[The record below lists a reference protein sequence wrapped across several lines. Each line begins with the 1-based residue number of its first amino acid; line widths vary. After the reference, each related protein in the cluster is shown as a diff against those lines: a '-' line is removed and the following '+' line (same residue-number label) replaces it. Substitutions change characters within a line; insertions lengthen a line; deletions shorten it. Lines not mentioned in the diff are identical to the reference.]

1 MKKIFVLVAALMLL
15 ALALVAC
22 GGEGETVEVEVTRI
36 VEVPVAAEGG
46 EVVEVEV
53 TRIVEVAA
61 EAGAAQEEPMA
72 TTGATLDTVRERGY
86 LNCAA
91 NGTLAGF
98 GFIDEAGNWSGFDWD
113 YCRAIA
119 AAVLGDSEAVEGRA
133 VTAQERFPVLQSGEA
148 DVLVRNTT
156 WTTQRDTALGFDF
169 APVTFYDGQGM
180 MVRVDSGIETLE
192 DLEGGSVCVQAGT
205 TTEKNLADVFR
216 QLNINAE
223 TIVFPDNPSTSDAYN
238 EGRCDGLT
246 TDKSGLVSVRAN
258 QMDVP
263 EDHVILDA
271 TMSKEPLAPLTR
283 HGDNNWNDIVSWTVY
298 CTIEAEQLGITS
310 ENVDEFLGSDD
321 PYVLNVLGVEGDLG
335 QPMGLNNDWCYQ
347 VIKQVGNY
355 GEIYNSNLGPDTRFN
370 VPRGLNSPYTEG
382 GLLYSMPFR

>member
-22 GGEGETVEVEVTRI
+22 GGGETVEVEVTRI

-46 EVVEVEV
+46 EVVEREV
-53 TRIVEVAA
+53 TRIVEIPA
-61 EAGAAQEEPMA
+61 EGGAAQAQPVA
-72 TTGATLDTVRERGY
+72 DTGDTLGTVRERGV

-98 GFIDEAGNWSGFDWD
+98 GFIDEDGNWSGFDWD

-119 AAVLGDSEAVEGRA
+119 AAVLGDAEAVDGRA
-133 VTAQERFPVLQSGEA
+133 TTATERFPVLQSGDA

-156 WTTQRDTALGFDF
+156 WTISRDTSLGFDF
-169 APVTFYDGQGM
+169 APTTFYDGQGM
-180 MVRVDSGIETLE
+180 MVRVDSGITSLE
-192 DLEGGSVCVQAGT
+192 DMEGGSVCVQAGT

-216 QLNINAE
+216 KLNINAE

-258 QMDVP
+258 QLDVP

-271 TMSKEPLAPLTR
+271 TMSKEPLGPVVR
-283 HGDNNWNDIVSWTVY
+283 HGDNNWGDIVMWTVN
-298 CTIEAEQLGITS
+298 CTIVAEELGITS
-310 ENVDEFLGSDD
+310 ENVDEMLGSDD
-321 PYVLNVLGVEGDLG
+321 PNVLNTLGVEGDLG
-335 QPMGLNNDWCYQ
+335 QAMGLNNDFCYQ
-347 VIKQVGNY
+347 VISQVGNY
-355 GEIYNSNLGPDTRFN
+355 AEIYDRNLGPETRFN
-370 VPRGLNSPYTEG
+370 VPRGLNTQWTEG
-382 GLLYSMPFR
+382 GLLYSPPFR